1 MSNRFDVGAI
11 KTPSGF
17 VAYYRQVHRS
27 TNFIL
32 RDGKRDIIFA
42 TKEAAESAA
51 LQAFLEYL
59 NTPIVAE
66 SMAGTVTVR
75 AAKFAAAERKLFRG
89 GGKTIAVE
97 RRTAP

>member
-1 MSNRFDVGAI
+1 MNKFDVGSI
-11 KTPSGF
+11 KTPHGF
-17 VAYYRQVHRS
+17 IGFYRQVHRS

-32 RDGKRDIIFA
+32 RDGKRDIIFS
-42 TKEAAESAA
+42 TKEAAEKAA

-75 AAKFAAAERKLFRG
+75 AAKFAAAERKLFKNGRM
-89 GGKTIAVE
+89 IPVE
-97 RRTAP
+97 SKGATA

>member
-11 KTPSGF
+11 KTPAGF

-32 RDGKRDIIFA
+32 RDGKRDIIFS
-42 TKEAAESAA
+42 TKEEAEKAA

-66 SMAGTVTVR
+66 SMTGPTTKR
-75 AAKFAAAERKLFRG
+75 AAARKTAEAIFRK
-89 GGKTIAVE
+89 GKRIPIE
-97 RRTAP
+97 RATA

>member
-1 MSNRFDVGAI
+1 MNKFDVGSI
-11 KTPSGF
+11 KTPHGF
-17 VAYYRQVHRS
+17 VGYYRQVHRS

-42 TKEAAESAA
+42 TSEAAEKAA
-51 LQAFLEYL
+51 LRAFLEYL

-66 SMAGTVTVR
+66 SMTGPTNKKAL
-75 AAKFAAAERKLFRG
+75 AKSQLDKLFRG

-97 RRTAP
+97 RIGGRA

>member
-1 MSNRFDVGAI
+1 MNKFDVGSI
-11 KTPSGF
+11 KTPVGF

-32 RDGKRDIIFA
+32 RDGKRDIIFS

-66 SMAGTVTVR
+66 SLDGPTTKR
-75 AAKFAAAERKLFRG
+75 AAARKTAEAIFRK
-89 GGKTIAVE
+89 GKRIPIE
-97 RRTAP
+97 RATA